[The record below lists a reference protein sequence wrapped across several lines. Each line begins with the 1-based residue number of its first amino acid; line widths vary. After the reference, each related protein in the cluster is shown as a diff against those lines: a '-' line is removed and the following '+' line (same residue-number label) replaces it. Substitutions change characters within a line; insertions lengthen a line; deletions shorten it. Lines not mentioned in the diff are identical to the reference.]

1 MKITKEPKVCKK
13 EELGMNI
20 LEGIMPEITRLDG
33 IDEPITIRI
42 ANPASNI
49 ENIKLIADNNF
60 DYHIDIDCT
69 EYSLLYELEKPT
81 NIENLYL
88 SCYRPPYTIAE
99 CEIYAS
105 NDKDNLFNDEN
116 LIIAIDNSDDGEM
129 IGEGEYRSAYY
140 NIEGLCCKYLG
151 FLHKKSNAKDGMSR
165 IRILG
170 VYNNEFTKPRSYINK
185 NYLGSCVAKVLPQVK
200 GKYSGEVTYLTDGAV
215 FGGDKTF
222 VADNT
227 EIKFNLPFNKK
238 VDRLVIIG
246 NAISEVFF
254 ADDNSELSKVNYEKS
269 LSEIGEVYELDV
281 SAFGI
286 TNTATLKLSG
296 SVDEI
301 LMYCRSVDLK
311 VDFDTVI
318 NDDFMGVGANVLP
331 THLFEAGRMAGFN
344 DALMQ
349 LEKRRIA
356 ISNPSVVR
364 VWFQTDWFV
373 MDEADYYNRK
383 YVFNSPKMM
392 AVYKELDAFKENG
405 VEVEISYAWKIGY
418 SAADWFG
425 FPEAFNKRDS
435 APRDL
440 DQYAIGCVD
449 LLKELIV
456 NRGYNN
462 IKYLSFCNESNNG
475 LPNGWDFVCPEGLH
489 PMDHWLSM
497 LKKVHARL
505 KTEGMD
511 KYIDIWAAEIVG
523 EWDTW
528 AEFFNKNA
536 GDLYTYFTGHYYG
549 VSYDRCLHH
558 IAELKKHTGNRP
570 IGITEFA
577 TYQYN
582 KQSNHSN
589 FGVNNVANMLGFIN
603 AGVTLM
609 LYWILSG
616 SVVEEHFLI
625 NSEVGN
631 FWRMPTTEIP
641 KSIASENYYNLALF
655 TNYIKKH
662 SKVYKTETNDAV
674 HGSVIESCDGD
685 ITVFAELKATEKD
698 KQLNINFGKD
708 INKKFYKHVYTRDI
722 ERESNLIIP
731 PVVAELDVKDSIS
744 ERACSDYCL
753 IVYTTIPPVR
763 QVVMDEVFVTVKHG
777 EEVKLNAKVIDGDG
791 EVKWSLVDHNHT
803 YGLNAEVTE
812 DGVFKSIGKYQ
823 VRRAVGYPQ
832 FAVKAE
838 LPTGEYGIA
847 IVTVTENEKIYDS
860 ISIVNG

>member
-1 MKITKEPKVCKK
+1 MNVTRELKVCTK
-13 EELGMNI
+13 EELGINI
-20 LEGIMPEITRLDG
+20 LDGIMPEITRLDG
-33 IDEPITIRI
+33 VDEPVTVRI
-42 ANPASNI
+42 ANPTSNL
-49 ENIKLIADNNF
+49 EYLKLIADNNYDF
-60 DYHIDIDCT
+60 HIDIDT
-69 EYSLLYELEKPT
+69 VAYSLVYDLKEST
-81 NIENLYL
+81 DIETLYL
-88 SCYRPPYTIAE
+88 SCYRPPYTVAE

-105 NDKDNLFNDEN
+105 NAKEELFSPQNLVVS
-116 LIIAIDNSDDGEM
+116 IDNNDDSQM
-129 IGEGEYRSAYY
+129 IGEGEYRSAYFKT
-140 NIEGLCCKYLG
+140 EGLSCRYLG

-170 VYNNEFTKPRSYINK
+170 AYNSEYTEARRFINK
-185 NYLGSCVAKVLPQVK
+185 NYSGSCIERVEAKVT
-200 GKYSGEVTYLTDGAV
+200 GDYSGKIEYLTDGAA

-222 VADNT
+222 VANNA
-227 EIKFNLPFNKK
+227 EIKFQLPFHKK
-238 VDRLVIIG
+238 VDSLIIIG
-246 NAISEVFF
+246 KDLSNVFF
-254 ADDNSELSKVNYEKS
+254 ADDESGLKEVKYTKTTCEVGEL
-269 LSEIGEVYELDV
+269 YELDV
-281 SAFGI
+281 TEFGV
-286 TNTATLKLSG
+286 TNTATIKLSG
-296 SVDEI
+296 NVDEI
-301 LMYCRSVDLK
+301 LIYCRSVDFK
-311 VDFDTVI
+311 VDFDTVVT
-318 NDDFMGVGANVLP
+318 DDFMGVGANVLP
-331 THLFEAGRMAGFN
+331 CHLFEMGRMAGFN

-392 AVYKELDAFKENG
+392 AVYKELDAFLERG
-405 VEVEISYAWKIGY
+405 IEVEISYAWKIGY
-418 SAADWFG
+418 SAGDWFA
-425 FPEAFNKRDS
+425 FPEAFNRRDS

-449 LLKELIV
+449 LLKELII
-456 NRGYNN
+456 NRGYTN

-475 LPNGWDFVCPEGLH
+475 LPDGWDFVCPEGLH
-489 PMDHWLSM
+489 PMDHWLSA

-505 KTEGMD
+505 KSEGMD
-511 KYIDIWAAEIVG
+511 KYIDLWAAEIVG
-523 EWDTW
+523 NWDTW

-536 GDLYTYFTGHYYG
+536 GELYTYFTGHYYG
-549 VSYDRCLHH
+549 VSYDRCLHN

-577 TYQYN
+577 TYKYN
-582 KQSNHSN
+582 KESNHIN

-603 AGVTLM
+603 AGVSLM

-616 SVVEEHFLI
+616 SVVDEHFVI
-625 NSEVGN
+625 NHEVGN
-631 FWRMPTTEIP
+631 FWRMPTLEIP
-641 KSIASENYYNLALF
+641 KSVASENYYNLTLF

-662 SKVYKTETNDAV
+662 SKVYKTITSDAV
-674 HGSVIESCDGD
+674 HASVIESADGD

-698 KQLNINFGKD
+698 KQLNIDLGKE

-722 ERESNLIIP
+722 EREANLIIP

-744 ERACSDYCL
+744 EKAPSDYCL

-763 QVVMDEVFVTVKHG
+763 QVVMDEVFLTVKHG
-777 EEVKLNAKVIDGDG
+777 EEIKLNAKVIDGEGDI
-791 EVKWSLVDHNHT
+791 KWSLVEYNHT

-812 DGVFKSIGKYQ
+812 DGVFKSLGRYQ
-823 VRRAVGYPQ
+823 IRRAVGYPQ

-847 IVTVTENEKIYDS
+847 IVTVLENEKIKDS